1 MSVVDIKNW
10 MILLAWLILFPREA
24 QAARAGLVVMETD
37 VYESPALISRVLG
50 KVHRGDAV
58 EASNV
63 PLQGFYKVKTAAG
76 VLGYLPMEYL
86 EFKAPAAAS
95 SGSGPGPG
103 GLGLIVK
110 AKSRTDASSWRSW
123 VRLAAQ
129 GGYSVFKNKDL
140 NDVFNTTGVSGGA
153 TFSSVDL
160 SVLLTTN
167 FHLVFRGEW
176 ISKRVFATVAGVGT
190 KYQLDTWSYPLMGG
204 LAIAFPVVPQF
215 TLEGQVVAGMGY
227 STYFTSAVEGS
238 STRYGSI
245 APFSLLALG
254 RISVRP
260 VKNLGLF
267 AEGGYRILKTSATA
281 PREIGGGAEI
291 FKKDGEYRQL
301 AVDLSG
307 IGFSGGVSIYF

>member
-1 MSVVDIKNW
+1 M
-10 MILLAWLILFPREA
+10 
-24 QAARAGLVVMETD
+24 
-37 VYESPALISRVLG
+37 
-50 KVHRGDAV
+50 
-58 EASNV
+58 
-63 PLQGFYKVKTAAG
+63 
-76 VLGYLPMEYL
+76 
-86 EFKAPAAAS
+86 
-95 SGSGPGPG
+95 
-103 GLGLIVK
+103 K

-260 VKNLGLF
+260 VKNLDFRRRWVPNLV
-267 AEGGYRILKTSATA
+267 ASATA
-281 PREIGGGAEI
+281 REIRRAK
-291 FKKDGEYRQL
+291 F
-301 AVDLSG
+301 
-307 IGFSGGVSIYF
+307 